1 MDTPHEKP
9 RRKVINM
16 QQPSSRAAIQRTY
29 RRKHVTISREDM
41 KIIDALLNYIEN
53 GEAERVVQLTA
64 TQMRIKIKQ
73 KIEGDTAEENE
84 EENDEEST

>member
-1 MDTPHEKP
+1 
-9 RRKVINM
+9 M

-29 RRKHVTISREDM
+29 RRKHVSISREDM

-64 TQMRIKIKQ
+64 TQMRVKIRQ
-73 KIEGDTAEENE
+73 KIDGDAAKEDSEEGEE
-84 EENDEEST
+84 EENQ